1 MTYVSKPFFK
11 LISFALIA
19 GIAFAAPLAHAED
32 ELLDFDAP
40 PRNLAKPIK
49 TIENGCAQFITK
61 KLKKKIG
68 QNFKPNGDEFWMQ
81 TGQAQISG
89 PVGGENYINERMNAY
104 EKAVLDAKR
113 KILAGMKVEVAREVS
128 YQLLGPEQKAA
139 LKAAAPAADKQKIT
153 QYEDK
158 RDFGSAVKKSLEL
171 LNRDLDQKLKETE
184 PAAPEP
190 APRSLDQAVEQKKRK
205 VGERFSDTINASAMS
220 QLYGIRRIFVLDNS
234 PKGSDIKGTVCA
246 AVVYSDTTR
255 RIADAMQAQDPSL
268 LPATN
273 QPGPPL
279 VMQIPDKS
287 TPEGLNAL
295 VTTMGVDSRVDE
307 NGNYWLISYA
317 IAGPAVEGN
326 TMAQLAAR
334 QMAYERARAGLRTY
348 MGEIATMKSLTDL
361 DSKSD
366 VFGKGDE
373 AYTFNN
379 NFDYQ
384 VKSASELASLVGVVD
399 GDDFAATHPETGN
412 EVIGA
417 YVLWSSS
424 TMAGAKKQ
432 FKDMNAPRPQPTDD
446 MTPNTGT
453 SGQAAPAPMAVGGSS
468 GGVTKSACADGDSH
482 RFTTQ
487 TVKASGVGETAY
499 QATLQALQTAVSKV
513 NGLAIAAQTQT
524 DIQSVSRG
532 NQDSANYAFSNAFQQ
547 SISTVSKGI
556 IRCWAVIES
565 KQSNTIAGA
574 QEVRLLVTVTKYK
587 PDPSLNLPR
596 VAVTDLSLS
605 LEARKS
611 AKGRTVASSVPR
623 RVMDVLSD
631 SQKFAMI
638 DRKYMDLTQAELDLI
653 TGDGFKLEELA
664 RLGNRVGT
672 DYLIVGTVTSA
683 KEWVET
689 RTMKSTGKVFRRVNS
704 DVSVSIRMID
714 VATSQVVYAGE
725 PSYRGAHS
733 LKTATDYIVRLAGAH
748 IVNALYPNTVTVPK
762 PPVTKKTSVKDVQK
776 VGKKALDE
784 LKKESQSDW

>member
-1 MTYVSKPFFK
+1 
-11 LISFALIA
+11 
-19 GIAFAAPLAHAED
+19 
-32 ELLDFDAP
+32 
-40 PRNLAKPIK
+40 
-49 TIENGCAQFITK
+49 
-61 KLKKKIG
+61 
-68 QNFKPNGDEFWMQ
+68 
-81 TGQAQISG
+81 
-89 PVGGENYINERMNAY
+89 VGGENYINERMNAY
-104 EKAVLDAKR
+104 EKAILDAKR

-139 LKAAAPAADKQKIT
+139 LKAAAPAADKQKIA

-184 PAAPEP
+184 PAP
-190 APRSLDQAVEQKKRK
+190 APGSLDQAVEQKKRK

-255 RIADAMQAQDPSL
+255 RIANAMQAQDPSL
-268 LPATN
+268 LPVTN

-279 VMQIPDKS
+279 AMQIPDKS
-287 TPEGLNAL
+287 TPEGLHAL

-307 NGNYWLISYA
+307 SGNYWLISYA

-326 TMAQLAAR
+326 TTAQLAAR

-361 DSKSD
+361 KSKSD

-373 AYTFNN
+373 AYTFNT

-384 VKSASELASLVGVVD
+384 VKSASESASLVGVVD

-412 EVIGA
+412 DVIGA
-417 YVLWSSS
+417 YVMWSSS

-432 FKDMNAPRPQPTDD
+432 FKDMNAPRPQPTDN
-446 MTPNTGT
+446 MTPNTGAN
-453 SGQAAPAPMAVGGSS
+453 GQATPAPVAVGGSS

-487 TVKASGVGETAY
+487 TVKAAGVGETTY

-524 DIQSVSRG
+524 DIQSVSSG
-532 NQDSANYAFSNAFQQ
+532 DKGSSNYAFSNAFQQ
-547 SISTVSKGI
+547 SISTATKGV
-556 IRCWAVIES
+556 IRCWDVIAS
-565 KQSNTIAGA
+565 KQSGTIAEA
-574 QEVRLLVTVTKYK
+574 QEVQLLVTVAKYK
-587 PDPSLNLPR
+587 SDPSLNLPR
-596 VAVTDLSLS
+596 VAVADFSLS
-605 LEARKS
+605 PVAQKS
-611 AKGRTVASSVPR
+611 TKGRTIALSAPR
-623 RVMDVLSD
+623 RIMDFLGN
-631 SQKFAMI
+631 SQKFALI
-638 DRKYMDLTQAELDLI
+638 DRQYMDLTQAELSLI
-653 TGDGFKLEELA
+653 MGDGFQLEELA

-704 DVSVSIRMID
+704 DVSLSIRMID

-733 LKTATDYIVRLAGAH
+733 LKTITGYIVRLAGAN
-748 IVNALYPNTVTVPK
+748 IVNSLFPNTVAVPK
-762 PPVTKKTSVKDVQK
+762 PPAKQKTSVKEVQK
-776 VGKKALDE
+776 FGKKALNE
-784 LKKESQSDW
+784 LKKENQSDW

>member
-1 MTYVSKPFFK
+1 
-11 LISFALIA
+11 LL
-19 GIAFAAPLAHAED
+19 GLGLAPLAHAED
-32 ELLDFDAP
+32 ELLDFDEP

-49 TIENGCAQFITK
+49 SIENGCTQFITK

-89 PVGGENYINERMNAY
+89 SVGGENYINERMNAY

-128 YQLLGPEQKAA
+128 YQLLGPEQKAE
-139 LKAAAPAADKQKIT
+139 LKATAPAADKQKIAE
-153 QYEDK
+153 YEDK
-158 RDFGSAVKKSLEL
+158 RDFNSAVKKGLEL
-171 LNRDLDQKLKETE
+171 LNRDLDAKLKETE
-184 PAAPEP
+184 PAALEP
-190 APRSLDQAVEQKKRK
+190 APKSLDQAVEQKKRK

-220 QLYGIRRIFVLDNS
+220 QLYGIRRVFVLDNS
-234 PKGSDIKGTVCA
+234 PKGSDIKGTVCV

-255 RIADAMQAQDPSL
+255 RIADAMHAQDPSL

-279 VMQIPDKS
+279 AMQIPDKS
-287 TPEGLNAL
+287 TREGVHAL

-307 NGNYWLISYA
+307 NGDYWLISYA
-317 IAGPAVEGN
+317 IAGSEVDGN
-326 TMAQLAAR
+326 TTARLAAR

-361 DSKSD
+361 KSKSD

-373 AYTFNN
+373 AYTFNT

-384 VKSASELASLVGVVD
+384 VKSESKSASLVGVVD
-399 GDDFAATHPETGN
+399 GGDFAAYHPETGN
-412 EVIGA
+412 DVIGA
-417 YVLWSSS
+417 YVMWSSS
-424 TMAGAKKQ
+424 TMAGAKKE
-432 FKDMNAPRPQPTDD
+432 FKKNNKPRPQPTDN

-453 SGQAAPAPMAVGGSS
+453 NGQAAPAPMAVGGSS
-468 GGVTKSACADGDSH
+468 GGVTKSACADGDSY
-482 RFTTQ
+482 RFTIQ
-487 TVKASGVGETAY
+487 TVEGTGVGETTH

-524 DIQSVSRG
+524 DIQSVSSG
-532 NQDSANYAFSNAFQQ
+532 DKDSSNYAFSNAFQQ
-547 SISTVSKGI
+547 SISTATKGV
-556 IRCWAVIES
+556 IRCWDVIES
-565 KQSNTIAGA
+565 KQSATVAGA

-587 PDPSLNLPR
+587 SDPSLNLPR
-596 VAVTDLSLS
+596 VAVADFLLSPVTQ
-605 LEARKS
+605 KS
-611 AKGRTVASSVPR
+611 TKGRTVASSVPR
-623 RVMDVLSD
+623 RIMDFLGN

-638 DRKYMDLTQAELDLI
+638 DRQYMDLTQAELSLV
-653 TGDGFKLEELA
+653 TGDGFQLEELA

-672 DYLIVGTVTSA
+672 DYLIVGTVTAA

-704 DVSVSIRMID
+704 DVSVSIRMVD

-733 LKTATDYIVRLAGAH
+733 LKTTMGYIIRLAGAN
-748 IVNALYPNTVTVPK
+748 IVNSLYPNTMAVPK
-762 PPVTKKTSVKDVQK
+762 PPVNQKTSVKDVQK
-776 VGKKALDE
+776 FGKKALNE
-784 LKKESQSDW
+784 LKKENQDDW

>member
-1 MTYVSKPFFK
+1 MTQVSKVFFR
-11 LISFALIA
+11 LISSAFIA
-19 GIAFAAPLAHAED
+19 GAAFAAPFAHAED

-104 EKAVLDAKR
+104 EKAILDAKR

-139 LKAAAPAADKQKIT
+139 LKAAAPAADKQKIA

-184 PAAPEP
+184 PAP
-190 APRSLDQAVEQKKRK
+190 APGSLDQAVEQKKRK

-255 RIADAMQAQDPSL
+255 RIADAMHAQDPSL

-317 IAGPAVEGN
+317 IAGPAVDGN
-326 TMAQLAAR
+326 TTAQLAAR

-361 DSKSD
+361 KSKSD

-373 AYTFNN
+373 AYTFNT

-384 VKSASELASLVGVVD
+384 VKSASESASLVGVVD

-412 EVIGA
+412 DVIGA
-417 YVLWSSS
+417 YVMWSSS

-432 FKDMNAPRPQPTDD
+432 FKDMNAPRPQPTDN
-446 MTPNTGT
+446 MTPNTGA
-453 SGQAAPAPMAVGGSS
+453 SGQATPEAVENPFKGFKGSAVGGTS
-468 GGVTKSACADGDSH
+468 
-482 RFTTQ
+482 
-487 TVKASGVGETAY
+487 
-499 QATLQALQTAVSKV
+499 
-513 NGLAIAAQTQT
+513 
-524 DIQSVSRG
+524 
-532 NQDSANYAFSNAFQQ
+532 
-547 SISTVSKGI
+547 
-556 IRCWAVIES
+556 
-565 KQSNTIAGA
+565 SNT
-574 QEVRLLVTVTKYK
+574 Y
-587 PDPSLNLPR
+587 
-596 VAVTDLSLS
+596 
-605 LEARKS
+605 
-611 AKGRTVASSVPR
+611 
-623 RVMDVLSD
+623 
-631 SQKFAMI
+631 
-638 DRKYMDLTQAELDLI
+638 
-653 TGDGFKLEELA
+653 
-664 RLGNRVGT
+664 
-672 DYLIVGTVTSA
+672 
-683 KEWVET
+683 
-689 RTMKSTGKVFRRVNS
+689 
-704 DVSVSIRMID
+704 
-714 VATSQVVYAGE
+714 
-725 PSYRGAHS
+725 
-733 LKTATDYIVRLAGAH
+733 
-748 IVNALYPNTVTVPK
+748 
-762 PPVTKKTSVKDVQK
+762 
-776 VGKKALDE
+776 
-784 LKKESQSDW
+784 